1 MVLKVCKSPGTGGGR
16 STLPLSQPN
25 RLLLLAAELAR
36 GEMMADDE
44 SI

>member
-1 MVLKVCKSPGTGGGR
+1 MVLEVCKNPGIGGGR
-16 STLPLSQPN
+16 STLRLSQQN